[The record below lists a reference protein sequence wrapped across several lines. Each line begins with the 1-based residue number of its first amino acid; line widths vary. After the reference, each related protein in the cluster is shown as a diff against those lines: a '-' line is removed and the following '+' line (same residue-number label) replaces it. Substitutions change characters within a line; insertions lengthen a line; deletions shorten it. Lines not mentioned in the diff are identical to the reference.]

1 MYNRILI
8 ATDGSDT
15 ASRASSEA
23 INLATEQNARLRVLY
38 VISYAYVSAILGN
51 AYSGDLLRRMRAEG
65 KATLEATEAAARAAG
80 LEVEPRLFEHQ
91 STQIGEAI
99 VEDAQTWQANLIVMG
114 THGRRGFAR
123 AVIGSDAEYVAR
135 HTPVPLLLVRSPSP

>member
-15 ASRASSEA
+15 ASRACSEA

>member
-1 MYNRILI
+1 MYNRILV

-15 ASRASSEA
+15 ASRACSEA

-38 VISYAYVSAILGN
+38 VMSYAYVSAILGN

-99 VEDAQTWQANLIVMG
+99 VEDAQTWQASLIVMG